1 MWKLIVKNVW
11 NRRRRNAWL
20 TIEMTIVAVITW
32 VVIDP
37 VVVLLYSKHLP
48 LGYDADR
55 LVVMNVVTKA
65 KELPDYDANAN
76 DSASVATNNLRIADL
91 VEALPEVER
100 VTPLH
105 SMNYVNSKQ
114 IQNGEFFVGDR
125 KCQAVTLNFFAGD
138 GYLQTYGFE
147 AVEGSPD
154 VAELDETN
162 YGMNDILITENVAK
176 ALGLG
181 KHPQDWKLDG
191 FYYYQMDTVHFRVR
205 GILKDICHR
214 RSELPYPVV
223 LVPNFHANPWA
234 VNLRSWNLLVRL
246 KEGVSPRQFL
256 NTHRDWLIERG
267 IAGNQY
273 VRSMHPYTDELDSFE
288 FWNGTAQ
295 KIRTNVVMAVFFFI
309 SLLLGVIGT
318 FWLQTRK
325 RTEEAGIMRSF
336 GATPGHI
343 VRMLLG
349 EGVVLCTIS
358 CLIGFW
364 VYLQYAV
371 MEGLDMGRSS
381 VNFAGDSWVSHFWM
395 HFAVV
400 SLVVYLLLLV
410 IVLLGVYIPA
420 RGISRVSPVDA
431 LKDE

>member
-1 MWKLIVKNVW
+1 MKNVW

-76 DSASVATNNLRIADL
+76 DSASVAMNNLRIADL

-191 FYYYQMDTVHFRVR
+191 FYYYRMDTVHFRVR

-246 KEGVSPRQFL
+246 KEGVSP
-256 NTHRDWLIERG
+256 
-267 IAGNQY
+267 
-273 VRSMHPYTDELDSFE
+273 VSF
-288 FWNGTAQ
+288 
-295 KIRTNVVMAVFFFI
+295 
-309 SLLLGVIGT
+309 
-318 FWLQTRK
+318 
-325 RTEEAGIMRSF
+325 
-336 GATPGHI
+336 
-343 VRMLLG
+343 
-349 EGVVLCTIS
+349 
-358 CLIGFW
+358 
-364 VYLQYAV
+364 
-371 MEGLDMGRSS
+371 
-381 VNFAGDSWVSHFWM
+381 
-395 HFAVV
+395 
-400 SLVVYLLLLV
+400 
-410 IVLLGVYIPA
+410 
-420 RGISRVSPVDA
+420 
-431 LKDE
+431 